1 MRTAASGVAGKEQA
15 MYGDTSVI
23 RGLARAMRE
32 RADAI
37 RAEADALAA
46 RADGVPW
53 TGRAAEAMRWAA
65 RDHTGR
71 LRACAAAHDAA
82 ADALDHHA
90 RDVDHVKG
98 VISGIEDGAMHL
110 LHSAASEV
118 AGMAGSVIPDGVGH
132 WVARFDPPSSGS
144 IAWLDVHLP
153 GAA

>member
-1 MRTAASGVAGKEQA
+1 

-32 RADAI
+32 RAAEI

-46 RADGVPW
+46 RAEGVPW

-71 LRACAAAHDAA
+71 LRACAAAHEAA

-90 RDVDHVKG
+90 RDVDQVKG
-98 VISGIEDGAMHL
+98 VIEGIEHGAMHL
-110 LHSAASEV
+110 LHSAG
-118 AGMAGSVIPDGVGH
+118 AGLADLAGLAGHVTSDAVDQWVGH
-132 WVARFDPPSSGS
+132 FDPPPSGS
-144 IAWLDVHLP
+144 LAWLDVHLP
-153 GAA
+153 GIA